1 MSSHD
6 RKSKILKK
14 VIFLNISLVIA
25 EIFAGIYSGSMALL
39 ADAFHNL
46 GDVLA
51 LFISLIAIIYGA
63 KKANDFM
70 TFGYIKAEMMAAF
83 INAIF
88 LVITM
93 LFILVESIE
102 RLFTPNQIDAP
113 VVIVASLVALFIN
126 GFSTWLL
133 SRSNIEH
140 HHHHHHEQESHH
152 EHHNHEDIN
161 IKSAYLHMLGDAV
174 ISFSVA
180 VGGVLIYFFGVV
192 AIDSILSVL
201 FSIYIVR
208 ETLPLLKKSFYS
220 LMDSNVDDI
229 KEIEALMLSFD
240 EVLSV
245 HDLHLYR
252 PSSVEFYGSAHIVL
266 KDDLLLSEI
275 DKISNRIRER
285 LCDEG
290 ITHFVI
296 QPESKMYDKEMMC
309 CTAH

>member
-1 MSSHD
+1 MSLHD

-51 LFISLIAIIYGA
+51 LFISLVAIIYGA

-83 INAIF
+83 VNAIF

-102 RLFTPNQIDAP
+102 RLFTPNPIDAP
-113 VVIVASLVALFIN
+113 VVIVASLVALLIN

-140 HHHHHHEQESHH
+140 HHHNHEGHTH
-152 EHHNHEDIN
+152 EHHSHEDMN
-161 IKSAYLHMLGDAV
+161 IKSAYLHMLSDAV

-180 VGGVLIYFFGVV
+180 VGGVLIYFFGIV
-192 AIDSILSVL
+192 AIDAILSVL
-201 FSIYIVR
+201 FSIYILR
-208 ETLPLLKKSFYS
+208 ETFPLLKKSFYS
-220 LMDSNVDDI
+220 LMDSNVDDV
-229 KEIEALMLSFD
+229 KEVEAIMLSFD
-240 EVLSV
+240 EVLST

-252 PSSVEFYGSAHIVL
+252 PSSTEYYGSVHIVF
-266 KDDLLLSEI
+266 KDDLYLSEV
-275 DKISNRIRER
+275 DKILNRIRER

-296 QPESKMYDKEMMC
+296 QPESREFAKNSTC
-309 CTAH
+309 HALH